1 MKLKVG
7 DKVKFLNQIG
17 GGIVTKI
24 VSSQIVNV
32 TDDTGFDI
40 PTLVKDL
47 IKVEPMQGAGK
58 LFEQD
63 IDVEVPAK
71 QAVQPQNTASYDE
84 DTISALRPIP
94 EMRNID
100 KGIQPPIL
108 NTFSYYQTLKAEGC
122 IVKPSLDLQFSQFR
136 QCCPK

>member
-1 MKLKVG
+1 MPAIPIKLNMFPHKING
-7 DKVKFLNQIG
+7 S
-17 GGIVTKI
+17 IVTKI

-84 DTISALRPIP
+84 DKDVTVIYLATP
-94 EMRNID
+94 
-100 KGIQPPIL
+100 L
-108 NTFSYYQTLKAEGC
+108 NN
-122 IVKPSLDLQFSQFR
+122 LDY
-136 QCCPK
+136 

>member
-58 LFEQD
+58 LFELADEMVYIRVAQGLRRLGDGHALLHELLGLFNPHQD
-63 IDVEVPAK
+63 QVMLGRYAEHRLVHRM
-71 QAVQPQNTASYDE
+71 QA
-84 DTISALRPIP
+84 
-94 EMRNID
+94 
-100 KGIQPPIL
+100 
-108 NTFSYYQTLKAEGC
+108 
-122 IVKPSLDLQFSQFR
+122 
-136 QCCPK
+136 